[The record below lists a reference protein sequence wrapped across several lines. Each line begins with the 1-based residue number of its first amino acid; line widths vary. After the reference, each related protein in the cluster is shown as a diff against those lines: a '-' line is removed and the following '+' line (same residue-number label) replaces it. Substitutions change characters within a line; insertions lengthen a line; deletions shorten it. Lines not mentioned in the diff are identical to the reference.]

1 MIFSFNESS
10 ILNKQGST
18 LCVAIQAAQVKWGVT
33 TLPTHNILKG
43 NNERRTKL
51 SLWLIYIVQKIID
64 LHLDLHQQQRYVEIE
79 SSCTPSVPSR
89 KRDVRVCDR
98 TEQT

>member
-43 NNERRTKL
+43 NNERGNK
-51 SLWLIYIVQKIID
+51 
-64 LHLDLHQQQRYVEIE
+64 
-79 SSCTPSVPSR
+79 
-89 KRDVRVCDR
+89 
-98 TEQT
+98 TEQNYLYGLSTLFKKLLTYI